1 LFADEKR
8 EGTTKMLHYLGLL
21 FDTENM
27 LIKRSENK
35 VPELKLKIV
44 LYLLIADKNSKLKID
59 SRI

>member
-1 LFADEKR
+1 
-8 EGTTKMLHYLGLL
+8 MLHYLGLQ

-27 LIKRSENK
+27 LIKMSENK
-35 VPELKLKIV
+35 MPELKLKIV